1 MKWFHKKRNKNH
13 TIGSFLAT
21 AFLLSIFVFGT
32 TVYVRSEMAS
42 KQGWHDG
49 YACGFQTG
57 CDDRMNGREHSYPSH
72 RIYFPDDFFLNASG
86 LFTVCFDYYH
96 NFAFVISE
104 GYNDG
109 YYGRKYQEKYVY
121 PYRIT
126 IN

>member
-1 MKWFHKKRNKNH
+1 MRWFHRKRYKNH
-13 TIGSFLAT
+13 TPGSILAT

-32 TVYVRSEMAS
+32 TVYLRSEMAS
-42 KQGWHDG
+42 KQGRYDG
-49 YACGFQTG
+49 YTYGFQIG
-57 CDDRMNGREHSYPSH
+57 CDDRANGREHSYPSN
-72 RIYFPDDFFLNASG
+72 RACFPDDYFLNASG

-96 NFAFVISE
+96 NFAFVIST

-109 YYGRKYQEKYVY
+109 YYGRDYQEKYVY